1 MKTLLCTLLVSV
13 VLSSS
18 SQAGLIISFANS
30 TGDAQADAGFQL
42 AANYIQTQF
51 DDNIT
56 ITINRGFSNLGAGI
70 LGQAGSSAL
79 NVSYA
84 SWRSAI
90 AADVLSAN
98 DTTFSSNLPN
108 TSFSVYTNRT
118 SNNGNSATPYVDSTG
133 NNTTQVQMTSANARA
148 LGFNIGA
155 GTDAT
160 ITFSSAFTWDFN
172 NTDGIDAGKQDF
184 VGVAIHEIMHSMG
197 FVSNVDDVDSGPN
210 LSDDSYRVAG
220 LDFTRFSTDS
230 LLAGANI
237 DFTADTRAK
246 FFSIDGG
253 ATNLTPG
260 VSGGWSTGVSF
271 GDGRQAS
278 HWKDG
283 LGIGIMDPTAQPA
296 GNLNVVT
303 NLDLMALDVIGWNR
317 ITAVPEPSSVL
328 LCLAALLGCVRI
340 RRRQS

>member
-1 MKTLLCTLLVSV
+1 MKNLLFALLVSI
-13 VLSSS
+13 VLGSS
-18 SQAGLIISFANS
+18 SQAGLIVSFTNS

-42 AANYIQTQF
+42 AANYIQSQF

-70 LGQAGSSAL
+70 LGQAGSSAV

-84 SWRSAI
+84 NWKSAI
-90 AADVLSAN
+90 AGDVISAN
-98 DTTFSSNLPN
+98 DNTFASNLPN
-108 TSFSVYTNRT
+108 ASFSVYTNHT
-118 SNNGNSATPYVDSTG
+118 SNNGNTATPYVDSIG
-133 NNTTQVQMTSANARA
+133 NNTTQVQMTTANARA
-148 LGFNIGA
+148 LGFNIAA
-155 GTDAT
+155 GTDAQ
-160 ITFSSAFTWDFN
+160 ISFSSAFTWDFN

-197 FVSNVDDVDSGPN
+197 FVSNVDDLDFGPN
-210 LSDDSYRVAG
+210 KSDDTYRVAG
-220 LDFTRFSTDS
+220 LDFTRFSTAS
-230 LLAGANI
+230 LQAGANI
-237 DFTADTRAK
+237 DFTADGRAK
-246 FFSIDGG
+246 YFSIDGG
-253 ATNLTPG
+253 ITNLTPG
-260 VSGGWSTGVSF
+260 ASGGWSTGVNF

-317 ITAVPEPSSVL
+317 ITAVPEPSSAL
-328 LCLAALLGCVRI
+328 LCFAAFLGCMQI
-340 RRRQS
+340 RRRHS